1 MKSIKGI
8 LGGIRQADQK
18 FALFEEKDRIM
29 IGVSGGK
36 DSMVLAYALIQYQRF
51 NFVNFEI
58 VPAILDLGFP
68 GFDATKIKEFFTN
81 IGSELKVI
89 DCSDVY
95 KILKI
100 QQKEAKHL
108 PCSICSRMKKA
119 AMNKAA
125 KELGCNKVAFAHH
138 ADDAIETLFLNE
150 IYGGRVATFQ
160 PKMHLERAN
169 IDFIRPLILVRE
181 DEIIACQKE
190 EGIPSF
196 LSHCPNDGVTMRA
209 SMKSLLKDIY
219 KTYPTS
225 KGNFL
230 TMLSNYE
237 REALFY
243 DDIYLKI
250 ERKDLSFKPVISAQ
264 DALIEQKIRRQLSI
278 ENFSLELKRFI
289 VFKRVKPIGV
299 LSYLIKEN
307 KVVDIVDIA
316 LLKDSPKTRDVIL
329 GFIENSLFRQT
340 NPITINV
347 IDKTNEDICLKRG
360 YKKTRRDGF
369 SKYFE

>member
-150 IYGGRVATFQ
+150 IYGGRVSTFS
-160 PKMHLERAN
+160 PKMFLSKEK
-169 IDFIRPLILVRE
+169 ITFIRPLVL
-181 DEIIACQKE
+181 AKE
-190 EGIPSF
+190 EDLRRLCDEENIPICP
-196 LSHCPNDGVTMRA
+196 SH
-209 SMKSLLKDIY
+209 
-219 KTYPTS
+219 
-225 KGNFL
+225 
-230 TMLSNYE
+230 
-237 REALFY
+237 
-243 DDIYLKI
+243 
-250 ERKDLSFKPVISAQ
+250 
-264 DALIEQKIRRQLSI
+264 
-278 ENFSLELKRFI
+278 
-289 VFKRVKPIGV
+289 
-299 LSYLIKEN
+299 
-307 KVVDIVDIA
+307 
-316 LLKDSPKTRDVIL
+316 
-329 GFIENSLFRQT
+329 
-340 NPITINV
+340 
-347 IDKTNEDICLKRG
+347 
-360 YKKTRRDGF
+360 
-369 SKYFE
+369 

>member
-1 MKSIKGI
+1 
-8 LGGIRQADQK
+8 
-18 FALFEEKDRIM
+18 
-29 IGVSGGK
+29 
-36 DSMVLAYALIQYQRF
+36 
-51 NFVNFEI
+51 
-58 VPAILDLGFP
+58 
-68 GFDATKIKEFFTN
+68 
-81 IGSELKVI
+81 
-89 DCSDVY
+89 
-95 KILKI
+95 
-100 QQKEAKHL
+100 
-108 PCSICSRMKKA
+108 
-119 AMNKAA
+119 
-125 KELGCNKVAFAHH
+125 
-138 ADDAIETLFLNE
+138 
-150 IYGGRVATFQ
+150 
-160 PKMHLERAN
+160 
-169 IDFIRPLILVRE
+169 
-181 DEIIACQKE
+181 
-190 EGIPSF
+190 
-196 LSHCPNDGVTMRA
+196 
-209 SMKSLLKDIY
+209 
-219 KTYPTS
+219 
-225 KGNFL
+225 
-230 TMLSNYE
+230 MLSNYE